1 MLLDFILQIILLP
14 FELLANIFAV
24 LFTILTGL

>member
-14 FELLANIFAV
+14 LELLTDIFAV
-24 LFTILTGL
+24 LFTIITGL